1 MEAPWCLRKNSSSS
15 PKEAAYVR
23 IVVDGIRW
31 PDQDQVQVLDDWDFC
46 LQWLDPGNHD
56 PYSAAISRGVA
67 EDGDD
72 RDAYSAAST
81 STTTTASAS
90 AADRE
95 ADQDGLGDRSGPA
108 CADEDSQRHQD
119 GEGRGC
125 ATDDGWGRWHER
137 DGEWRRRS

>member
-1 MEAPWCLRKNSSSS
+1 MEAPWCLRKNSSSYL
-15 PKEAAYVR
+15 EAPYVR

-46 LQWLDPGNHD
+46 LQCLDPGNHD
-56 PYSAAISRGVA
+56 PYPAAVSRGIA

-81 STTTTASAS
+81 SASAPSSAS

-95 ADQDGLGDRSGPA
+95 AHQDGLGDRSGPA
-108 CADEDSQRHQD
+108 CADEDS
-119 GEGRGC
+119 
-125 ATDDGWGRWHER
+125 
-137 DGEWRRRS
+137 